1 MLELEDGA
9 GEAGEVE
16 PNQLENMTER
26 SKEGVREVASVRGG
40 FAFS

>member
-16 PNQLENMTER
+16 PNQLKNMADVP
-26 SKEGVREVASVRGG
+26 KREFESGLLR
-40 FAFS
+40 